1 MQYNKSNGLGC
12 SSDTT
17 DATFNVLNLS
27 TCMDIQTMVLVLV
40 GGI

>member
-12 SSDTT
+12 YSDTT